1 MTSRSCRVNIRA
13 SLLLV
18 LVVAD
23 VVLVGRTAGVWLMRG
38 QRSRTGDRD
47 EEERA
52 DHGGESTAQKAG
64 ALRALQLPHVI
75 GDRQRQRRHR
85 SPAAERVVVPDYM
98 WKLYRR
104 QRRAN
109 RERQHRRSAATGEF
123 TPPPYAANTIRSFV
137 ATPFSDIFTGK
148 TRRRHRRSE
157 SAPTVDSMNVVFNV
171 SESLVDDVLHDAEL
185 RVFLHRELHHGQLSG
200 ATQRYRVSVFQVLAQ
215 STDDDD
221 DELASRLLDT
231 KVVHARRKD
240 SGSQWVSLDVR
251 PAVVTWQQRG
261 EPSNRGLRVTVA
273 PVDSEPRS
281 DTDSHFR
288 SRRSVSSS
296 SSGVDVDQ
304 QPLLVT
310 YADDRHRNAAS
321 PVTSHRKRKRSTR
334 RGRKSRRSAC
344 RRRPMY
350 VDFAEVEWDDWIIAP
365 PGYHAYVCA
374 GACPMMLADHLNA
387 TNHAQVQSLLHS
399 VSARLVPAPCCV
411 PTALSSISLL
421 YVDDADKVVLR
432 NYRDMVVEACGCR

>member
-1 MTSRSCRVNIRA
+1 MH
-13 SLLLV
+13 LLI
-18 LVVAD
+18 D
-23 VVLVGRTAGVWLMRG
+23 VVYVTLCVDL
-38 QRSRTGDRD
+38 
-47 EEERA
+47 
-52 DHGGESTAQKAG
+52 
-64 ALRALQLPHVI
+64 
-75 GDRQRQRRHR
+75 
-85 SPAAERVVVPDYM
+85 
-98 WKLYRR
+98 LY
-104 QRRAN
+104 
-109 RERQHRRSAATGEF
+109 S
-123 TPPPYAANTIRSFV
+123 
-137 ATPFSDIFTGK
+137 GK
-148 TRRRHRRSE
+148 TQRRHRRSE
-157 SAPTVDSMNVVFNV
+157 SASTVDSMDVVFNV
-171 SESLVDDVLHDAEL
+171 SESLVDDVLHGAEL
-185 RVFLHRELHHGQLSG
+185 RVFLHRQLQHGQLSG
-200 ATQRYRVSVFQVLAQ
+200 ATQRYRVSVFHVLTQ
-215 STDDDD
+215 STNDDD
-221 DELASRLLDT
+221 DESASRLLDT

-251 PAVVTWQQRG
+251 PAVLSWQQRG

-273 PVDSEPRS
+273 PVDSQPRS

-288 SRRSVSSS
+288 LRRSISSS

-310 YADDRHRNAAS
+310 YADDRHRHAAS
-321 PVTSHRKRKRSTR
+321 PVTSHRKRKRSTRR

-374 GACPMMLADHLNA
+374 GTCPMMLADHLNA